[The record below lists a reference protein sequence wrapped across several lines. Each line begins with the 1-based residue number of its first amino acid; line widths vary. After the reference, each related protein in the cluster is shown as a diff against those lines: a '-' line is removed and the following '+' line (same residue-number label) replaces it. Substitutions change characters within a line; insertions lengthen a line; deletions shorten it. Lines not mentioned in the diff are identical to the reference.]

1 MDMLDFV
8 TCAERSV
15 LNSEGTLNRDS
26 PQLECNNFSISL
38 KDHQK
43 SMIFAMHQLE
53 STTLKFRAS
62 TIETRIGVVGDCV
75 GSGKTYSIMG
85 LLSHCPILKKK
96 VYNNSQ
102 FGMKTINV
110 QTMVDHTF
118 SIDQNLIVVPH
129 SLISQWCE
137 VVSLTSMKYSV
148 VSRRKHL
155 DAWTFDSDSQITL
168 VTSTF
173 YDEFVRTN
181 DRLIWSRV
189 IYDESDTIKL
199 PSCIQPESGFYWFIT
214 SSLENI
220 LFPSGGYFT
229 KTNFDAAH
237 NRNLTL
243 RKYVDG
249 IRKTGFI
256 KDIFKSL
263 EHNDANYILKNIV
276 LKTKDSIVSECMN
289 MWDPN
294 VFKIKC
300 EDPMY
305 MRILNGIVGGEV
317 IQLLNAGN
325 VSGAIERLGV
335 QTSSKETI
343 IEVVTK
349 QLNIKMSNIIKKVR
363 YISELEYTRDAEIE
377 LQQKKLDALRKEQEG
392 INDSIESVKQ
402 RIQQV
407 DTGMCPI
414 CYDTLE
420 HPVTVTCCNHLFCV
434 ECLTKCLT
442 QSVSYSNCPMCRTK
456 VTTSDIIVVGK
467 HDSVTPVNTFPTKHK
482 VIQNLINSNKDGK
495 FLIFSSHDQSFNKI
509 QSYLIRENI
518 SNAQLMGSASRIQNV
533 VNNYK
538 DGNISV
544 LMLNS
549 QHFGSGLN
557 LQNTTDLIFY
567 HRMSEDMERQVIG
580 RAQRFGRTSPLNVHY
595 LCYNNEYKEYN

>member
-1 MDMLDFV
+1 
-8 TCAERSV
+8 
-15 LNSEGTLNRDS
+15 
-26 PQLECNNFSISL
+26 
-38 KDHQK
+38 
-43 SMIFAMHQLE
+43 
-53 STTLKFRAS
+53 
-62 TIETRIGVVGDCV
+62 
-75 GSGKTYSIMG
+75 MG
-85 LLSHCPILKKK
+85 
-96 VYNNSQ
+96 
-102 FGMKTINV
+102 
-110 QTMVDHTF
+110 
-118 SIDQNLIVVPH
+118 
-129 SLISQWCE
+129 E
-137 VVSLTSMKYSV
+137 
-148 VSRRKHL
+148 
-155 DAWTFDSDSQITL
+155 
-168 VTSTF
+168 
-173 YDEFVRTN
+173 
-181 DRLIWSRV
+181 
-189 IYDESDTIKL
+189 
-199 PSCIQPESGFYWFIT
+199 
-214 SSLENI
+214 
-220 LFPSGGYFT
+220 
-229 KTNFDAAH
+229 
-237 NRNLTL
+237 
-243 RKYVDG
+243 
-249 IRKTGFI
+249 
-256 KDIFKSL
+256 
-263 EHNDANYILKNIV
+263 
-276 LKTKDSIVSECMN
+276 
-289 MWDPN
+289 
-294 VFKIKC
+294 IKC

-467 HDSVTPVNTFPTKHK
+467 NDSVTPVNTFPTKHK